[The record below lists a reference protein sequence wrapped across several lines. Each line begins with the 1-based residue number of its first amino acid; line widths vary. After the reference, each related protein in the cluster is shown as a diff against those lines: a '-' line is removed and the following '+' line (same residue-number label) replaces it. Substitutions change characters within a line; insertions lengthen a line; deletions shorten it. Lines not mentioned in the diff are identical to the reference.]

1 MEGVVGL
8 VYREGAGPVG
18 CGWGAAAVRAR
29 VAYVAHDK
37 PVFFKSDK
45 KKRFRR
51 EKEEEK
57 K

>member
-29 VAYVAHDK
+29 VAYLAQDK
-37 PVFFKSDK
+37 LFFKSDK